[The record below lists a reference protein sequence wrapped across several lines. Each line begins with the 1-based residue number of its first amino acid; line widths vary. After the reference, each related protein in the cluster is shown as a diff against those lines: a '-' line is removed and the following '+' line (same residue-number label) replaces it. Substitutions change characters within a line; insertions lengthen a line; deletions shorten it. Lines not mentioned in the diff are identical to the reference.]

1 MLIIQQIEDLKEQ
14 IAEIET
20 TFNDTFDLSN
30 SDRISRNEA
39 KQKMKDV
46 LSAIDSLN
54 SSIEDM
60 VEIATN
66 MARCHFYRKRARK
79 PNDPE
84 MR

>member
-39 KQKMKDV
+39 KCYMLDV
-46 LSAIDSLN
+46 STALVDLN
-54 SSIEDM
+54 HHIEDM

-66 MARCHFYRKRARK
+66 SEEA
-79 PNDPE
+79 
-84 MR
+84 

>member
-30 SDRISRNEA
+30 SDRISRENA
-39 KQKMKDV
+39 KVLIKDV
-46 LSAIDSLN
+46 STALVDLN
-54 SSIEDM
+54 HHIEDM

-66 MARCHFYRKRARK
+66 SEETAEWQK
-79 PNDPE
+79 NTTN
-84 MR
+84 